1 MDIRLSYGKEG
12 IDVTLPSE
20 LTTVVSPEFIP
31 ALPDQQGAIK
41 YALRNPIDRSA
52 LKASVKSG
60 GKVAISICDVTRP
73 MPSHI
78 VLPVILSELAHI
90 PDKDIT
96 ILVATGTHRPVT
108 NQELLSMLGNE
119 IVSRDFQIVNH
130 DAFNENTLNLIGKTS
145 NGIDVYLNNIWDES
159 DFRITTGFVEPHFF
173 AGFSGGPKM
182 IAPGLAGF
190 KTIMPLHNAEMIK
203 HPKSVWGVTKGNPI
217 HDTIRE
223 ISRLSP
229 ADFSLDVTINKNHDI
244 TSVYAGD
251 MSKVHI
257 AACQFAKQTAMQE
270 VPHKYDVV
278 ITTNSGYPLDM
289 NLYQSVKGMSAAHQ
303 IIRKGGIM
311 ICATE
316 CSDGLPNVGRYKEI
330 LKSAETPTKLLE
342 MINNP
347 QYNQHD
353 QWQVQI
359 QAQIQQTSDV
369 YIKSDYLSESEIR
382 DAHLE
387 SIDDISDFVD
397 TLVQNSK
404 VPLKICVLPEG
415 PQTIPYVQQL

>member
-12 IDVTLPSE
+12 IDVTLPAE

-41 YALRNPIDRSA
+41 YALRNPIDRPA

-60 GKVAISICDVTRP
+60 EKVAISICDVTRP

-78 VLPVILSELAHI
+78 VLPVILSELSHI

-96 ILVATGTHRPVT
+96 ILVATGTHRAVT
-108 NQELLSMLGNE
+108 KQELLSMLGNE
-119 IVSRDFQIVNH
+119 IVSRELQIVNH
-130 DAFNENTLNLIGKTS
+130 DAFNENSLNLIGQTS

-159 DFRITTGFVEPHFF
+159 DFRITAGFVEPHFF

-182 IAPGLAGF
+182 LAPGLAGF

-223 ISRLSP
+223 ISKLSP
-229 ADFSLDVTINKNHDI
+229 ADFSLDVTINKNHGI

-303 IIRKGGIM
+303 IIRDGGIM

-330 LKSAETPTKLLE
+330 LRSAETPTKLLE

-347 QYNQHD
+347 KYNQHD

-359 QAQIQQTSDV
+359 QAQIQQTSDI

-387 SIDDISDFVD
+387 SIDDISDFVE
-397 TLVQNSK
+397 TLVHNSK

>member
-1 MDIRLSYGKEG
+1 MDIKLSYGKKG
-12 IDVTLPSE
+12 LDVTLPNE

-31 ALPDQQGAIK
+31 GLPDQQGAIK
-41 YALRNPIDRSA
+41 YALRNPIDRSP
-52 LKASVKSG
+52 LKTSVKSG
-60 GKVAISICDVTRP
+60 QKVAISICDVTRP
-73 MPSHI
+73 MPNHI
-78 VLPVILSELAHI
+78 VLPVILSELKHI
-90 PDKDIT
+90 PDEDIT
-96 ILVATGTHRPVT
+96 ILVATGTHRAVT
-108 NQELLSMLGNE
+108 KQELLSMLGNE
-119 IVSRDFQIVNH
+119 IVSREFQIINH
-130 DAFNENTLNLIGKTS
+130 DAFDENTLNFIGETS
-145 NGIDVYLNNIWDES
+145 NGTHVYLNNIWHES
-159 DFRITTGFVEPHFF
+159 DFRITAGFVEPHFF

-190 KTIMPLHNAEMIK
+190 KTIMPLHNSEMIK
-203 HPKSVWGVTKGNPI
+203 HPKSIWGVTKGNPI

-223 ISRLSP
+223 ISRMSP
-229 ADFSLDVTINKNHDI
+229 ANFSLDVTINKNHDI

-257 AACQFAKQTAMQE
+257 AACQFAKQTAMQK

-303 IIRKGGIM
+303 IIRNSGIM

-316 CSDGLPNVGRYKEI
+316 CSDGLPNAGKYKEI
-330 LKSAETPTKLLE
+330 LGSAETPTKLLE
-342 MINNP
+342 MIDEP

-369 YIKSDYLSESEIR
+369 YIKSDYLSKSEIR
-382 DAHLE
+382 SAHLE
-387 SIDDISDFVD
+387 SINDITSFVES
-397 TLVQNSK
+397 LVQDSK

-415 PQTIPYVQQL
+415 PQTIPYVQ